1 MKYDWKKIIMG
12 GCPDA
17 SHEEKNWELDPAE
30 EKKREEQR
38 KNAPDTTGLYL
49 DKLNREHELK
59 LLQVHTPEEVAK
71 IVGKDVKELPQS
83 KKAPVYCVCGR
94 DLYLKQ
100 DPMDHC
106 WYGKCECGREF
117 FLSSQE
123 LKLIKMKGNKLST
136 S

>member
-49 DKLNREHELK
+49 DKLNREQELK
-59 LLQVHTPEEVAK
+59 LLQVHTPEEVAA
-71 IVGKDVKELPQS
+71 IMGKDVKELPQS
-83 KKAPVYCVCGR
+83 NKYPVYCICGR
-94 DLYLKQ
+94 SLFLKE
-100 DPMDHC
+100 DPADHI
-106 WYGKCECGREF
+106 WYGKCQCGKEV
-117 FLSSQE
+117 FLTPQE
-123 LKLIKMKGNKLST
+123 LKRVKRRGNKLS